1 MDPSNRLNNTL
12 KKKKCHRGIKNGKIQ
27 SRKSK
32 WKICPKLHLKK
43 IPIPQI
49 EPSSADFLRNDELTV
64 IDESPEQCLTQ
75 LREMIKNAY
84 IENSQILEKHA
95 EINSGLQLKLK
106 EKEEQFNA
114 ELKQQID
121 STKKKKWCFICNE
134 EVPPYCITSKPIC
147 SKMCLEKLLLV
158 VFQFLF

>member
-1 MDPSNRLNNTL
+1 MDHSNRLKNAS
-12 KKKKCHRGIKNGKIQ
+12 KKRKHH
-27 SRKSK
+27 RKSGKGK
-32 WKICPKLHLKK
+32 WEICPKLHLKK
-43 IPIPQI
+43 ITTPQI
-49 EPSSADFLRNDELTV
+49 EPTSMPSSTDFRGNDDLTV
-64 IDESPEQCLTQ
+64 SDESPEQCLTQ

-84 IENSQILEKHA
+84 IENSQLLEKHV
-95 EINSGLQLKLK
+95 EINSKLTSKLK

-158 VFQFLF
+158 VF

>member
-1 MDPSNRLNNTL
+1 MDPFRLNNTS
-12 KKKKCHRGIKNGKIQ
+12 KKKKHHRKSG
-27 SRKSK
+27 KSK
-32 WKICPKLHLKK
+32 WEICPKLHLKK

-49 EPSSADFLRNDELTV
+49 EPSSMPSSADFLGNDELTV

-95 EINSGLQLKLK
+95 EINSELQLKLK
-106 EKEEQFNA
+106 EKEEKFNA